1 MGSSWAPR
9 RARRSELR
17 DLAERAA
24 VPMVFLNRDVKGAH
38 VASVWI
44 DWRAATTTVVTYLAE
59 LGRRRVG
66 LVVPSREEM
75 RFANREDWYR
85 WALGR
90 ASLGLDPPLI
100 LHAPIT
106 IEGGYQAGRRLLGQP
121 DRPTAAICHSDV
133 MAIGML
139 QACRDLGL
147 QVPGDLSVVG
157 WDDVP
162 YARLVTPPLT
172 TVRVPRYELGR
183 AAARRLLDLIAGRPA
198 ADPRPLPLELVRR
211 ASCAAPPVSPSGN
224 ESNPGVTT
232 KRARNAASVSTK
244 GDIP

>member
-1 MGSSWAPR
+1 
-9 RARRSELR
+9 
-17 DLAERAA
+17 
-24 VPMVFLNRDVKGAH
+24 

-59 LGRRRVG
+59 LGHRRVG
-66 LVVPSREEM
+66 LVVPSREEI

-90 ASLGLDPPLI
+90 ANLGPDPPLI

-172 TVRVPRYELGR
+172 TVRVPRYDLGR

-198 ADPRPLPLELVRR
+198 ADPRPLPLELVHR
-211 ASCAAPPVSPSGN
+211 ASCAAPPVSPSGH